1 MPEIAKNLLEI
12 DIQDE
17 MRFSYLDYSMSVI
30 IGRALPDVRDGLKP
44 VHRRILYA
52 MFREGNLSNR
62 RYSKCAGVVGE
73 VLKKYHPHG
82 DSAVYDSLVRMAQPW
97 NMRVP
102 LVDGQGNFGSVDG
115 DPAAAYRYTECRMK
129 KVAELLLSDIDKDT
143 VDFSPN
149 FDGSTEEPV
158 VLPAAYPNLL
168 VNGSDGIA
176 VGMATKIP
184 PHNLGETIDACVAM
198 IDDPEIPLDD
208 LMKIIPGPDFPTAGH
223 IYGKS
228 GIRQAYET
236 GRGRVVMRGNVEFEE
251 MKNGK
256 WAIIIDELPFQV
268 NKARLVEEIA
278 NLVKHKK
285 VDGITALRD
294 ESDRNGMRVVV
305 ELRRDAVKEV
315 ILNHLYRSTALQNTF
330 GINMLAIVNN
340 RPMTL
345 GLKDILSKYISH
357 RRDVTM
363 RRCQFDLRKTLAR
376 LHLLEG
382 YLIALD
388 NIDEVIRIVR
398 SSKDAHEARP
408 RLMETFGLSEIQ
420 AQAILDMRL
429 QRLTGLER
437 DKIVSEQ
444 TELEAFAEEL
454 RAILASE
461 TRLMQVI
468 KDELVDIRNRFADP
482 RRTNIE
488 DAVEEISILDLIE
501 EEEQVITLSVRGYI
515 KRMSTDEFQE
525 QRRGGKGKRGV
536 KSNKE
541 DAAQDIFI
549 ANTKTDLLIF
559 TTNGVMYKL
568 PVYKIPE
575 TSRNAAGT
583 PVINLV
589 PIDKEDSVA
598 SVLSISSFD
607 QEDTDL
613 VFCSTQG
620 LVKRTAL
627 MEYRNVRSNG
637 LRAYNCA
644 DGDQLLTVKMVQDE
658 SSLLINTI
666 QGKSIHF
673 KGSDVRRVGRIARG
687 VRGIRLQEGDSV
699 ASMVEVTEESSEQ
712 RLLTITEN
720 GYGKRTA
727 LSEYRLQNRGGV
739 GIIDIN
745 TGVRN
750 GAIVGSLLVDEED
763 KIMLISENGI
773 IIKIPVLNIRD
784 QSRNTK
790 GVTVMKVPE
799 DDRIVSI
806 VKVLEDEEES
816 SSEESSSESSSSS
829 SESSEELD
837 IKTSSEENSVE
848 TTVESEISSDQ
859 PEIDSED

>member
-12 DIQDE
+12 DIRDE

-52 MFREGNLSNR
+52 MFREGNLSTR

-115 DPAAAYRYTECRMK
+115 DPAAAYRYTECKMK

-143 VDFSPN
+143 VDFTPN
-149 FDGSTEEPV
+149 FDGSTEEPI

-198 IDDPEIPLDD
+198 IDNPEIPLPE
-208 LMKIIPGPDFPTAGH
+208 LMEIIPGPDFPTAGH
-223 IYGKS
+223 IHGKT
-228 GIRQAYET
+228 GIYQAYET
-236 GRGRVVMRGNVEFEE
+236 GLGKVIMRGNIHFEE
-251 MKNGK
+251 MANGK
-256 WAIIIDELPFQV
+256 WSIILDELPFQV

-278 NLVKHKK
+278 NLVRHKK

-294 ESDRNGMRVVV
+294 ESDRTGMRVVV
-305 ELRRDAVKEV
+305 ELRRDVVKEV
-315 ILNHLYRSTALQNTF
+315 ILNHLYKSTALQNTF

-345 GLKDILSKYISH
+345 GLKDILGKYISH
-357 RRDVTM
+357 RKDVTM
-363 RRCQFDLRKTLAR
+363 RRCQFELRKAMAR

-388 NIDEVIRIVR
+388 NIDEVIRIIR
-398 SSKDAHEARP
+398 SSKDGNEARP
-408 RLMETFGLSEIQ
+408 RLMEAFNLSEIQ
-420 AQAILDMRL
+420 SQAILDMRL

-437 DKIVSEQ
+437 NKILEEQ
-444 TELEAFAEEL
+444 ASLLKFAEEL
-454 RAILASE
+454 REILGSE
-461 TRLMQVI
+461 ARLMEVI
-468 KDELVDIRNRFADP
+468 KDELISIRDRFADP
-482 RRTNIE
+482 RRTRIE
-488 DAVEEISILDLIE
+488 DAVEDISILDLIE
-501 EEEQVITLSVRGYI
+501 EEEQIITLSLRGYI
-515 KRMSTDEFQE
+515 KRMSNDEFQE
-525 QRRGGKGKRGV
+525 QRRGGRGKRGV
-536 KSNKE
+536 KSKKE

-549 ANTKTDLLIF
+549 GNTKSDLLIF
-559 TTNGVMYKL
+559 TTRGIMYKL
-568 PVYKIPE
+568 PVYRIPE

-583 PVINLV
+583 PIINLV

-598 SVLSISSFD
+598 SVLSITSFAVD
-607 QEDTDL
+607 DVDL
-613 VFCSTQG
+613 VFCSTKG

-627 MEYRNVRSNG
+627 FDYKNVRSNG

-644 DGDQLLTVKMVQDE
+644 DGDQLLTVKMVHNE
-658 SSLLINTI
+658 SSLLVNTAF
-666 QGKSIHF
+666 GKSIHF
-673 KGSDVRRVGRIARG
+673 KGSDVRRVGRVARG
-687 VRGIRLQEGDSV
+687 VRGIKLQDGDSV
-699 ASMVEVTEESSEQ
+699 ASVVEVTTENSNK
-712 RLLTITEN
+712 RLLTITER
-720 GYGKRTA
+720 GYGKRTE
-727 LSEYRLQNRGGV
+727 LSEYRMQNRGGMGV
-739 GIIDIN
+739 IDIQ
-745 TGVRN
+745 TGKRN
-750 GAIVGSLLVDEED
+750 GYIVGSLLVEDED
-763 KIMLISENGI
+763 RIMLISENGI
-773 IIKIPVLNIRD
+773 IIKIPVINIRD

-790 GVTVMKVPE
+790 GVTVMRIPE

-806 VKVLEDEEES
+806 VKVLDDDEEDFSVDES
-816 SSEESSSESSSSS
+816 ELENEISESG
-829 SESSEELD
+829 EE
-837 IKTSSEENSVE
+837 E
-848 TTVESEISSDQ
+848 
-859 PEIDSED
+859 

>member
-17 MRFSYLDYSMSVI
+17 MRVSYLDYSMSVI

-82 DSAVYDSLVRMAQPW
+82 DSAVYDALVRMAQPW

-115 DPAAAYRYTECRMK
+115 DPAAAYRYTECKMK
-129 KVAELLLSDIDKDT
+129 KVAELLLKDIDKDT
-143 VDFSPN
+143 VDFTPN
-149 FDGSTEEPV
+149 FDGSVEEPM

-184 PHNLGETIDACVAM
+184 PHNLGEVIDGCVAM
-198 IDDPEIPLDD
+198 IENPEIPLPE
-208 LMKIIPGPDFPTAGH
+208 LMEIIPGPDFPTAGH
-223 IYGKS
+223 IHGKA
-228 GIRQAYET
+228 GIYQAYET
-236 GRGRVVMRGNVEFEE
+236 GRGKVIMRGNVHFEE

-256 WAIIIDELPFQV
+256 WSIIIDELPFQV
-268 NKARLVEEIA
+268 NKARLVEDIA
-278 NLVKHKK
+278 NLVKQKK

-294 ESDRNGMRVVV
+294 ESDRKGMRVVV
-305 ELRRDAVKEV
+305 ELRRDVVKEV
-315 ILNHLYRSTALQNTF
+315 VLNHLYKSTSLQNTF

-363 RRCQFDLRKTLAR
+363 RRCQFDLRKALAR

-398 SSKDAHEARP
+398 SSKDGNEARP
-408 RLMETFGLSEIQ
+408 RLMESFGLSEIQ

-444 TELEAFAEEL
+444 QELQALTEEL

-461 TRLMQVI
+461 TRLMQLI
-468 KDELVDIRNRFADP
+468 KDELMEVRNRFADA
-482 RRTNIE
+482 RRTQIQ
-488 DAVEEISILDLIE
+488 DAVEDISILDLIE
-501 EEEQVITLSVRGYI
+501 DEEQVITMSVRGYI
-515 KRMSTDEFQE
+515 KRMSNDEFQE

-536 KSNKE
+536 KSKKE
-541 DAAQDIFI
+541 DAAKDIFM
-549 ANTKTDLLIF
+549 ANTKSDLLVF
-559 TTNGVMYKL
+559 TTRGIMYKL

-575 TSRNAAGT
+575 TSRNASGT
-583 PVINLV
+583 PIINLL
-589 PIDKEDSVA
+589 PIDKDDKIA
-598 SVLSISSFD
+598 TVLRVQSFD
-607 QEDTDL
+607 DESLDL
-613 VFCSTQG
+613 VFCSTKG

-627 MEYRNVRSNG
+627 TEYKNVRRNG
-637 LRAYNCA
+637 LIAYSCA
-644 DGDQLLTVKMVQDE
+644 EGDHLLNVLLCNE
-658 SSLLINTI
+658 SSSILMNTTS
-666 QGKSIHF
+666 GKSIHF
-673 KGSDVRRVGRIARG
+673 KGTDVRRMGRSTRG
-687 VRGIRLQEGDSV
+687 VKGIALAVNDSI
-699 ASMVEVTEESSEQ
+699 ASMVEVTAECEHM
-712 RLLTITEN
+712 RLLTITEK
-720 GYGKRTA
+720 GYGKRTP
-727 LSEYRLQNRGGV
+727 LNEYRQQKRSGS
-739 GIIDIN
+739 GIIDIK
-745 TGVRN
+745 TGARN
-750 GAIVGSLLVDEED
+750 GAIVGSLLVEETD
-763 KIMLISENGI
+763 RVMLITENGL

-790 GVTVMKVPE
+790 GVTVMRVPDE
-799 DDRIVSI
+799 DRIVSI
-806 VKVLEDEEES
+806 AKVLEDDDEETTVDE
-816 SSEESSSESSSSS
+816 
-829 SESSEELD
+829 
-837 IKTSSEENSVE
+837 TVE
-848 TTVESEISSDQ
+848 TTVLSTDSAEENSEK
-859 PEIDSED
+859 SE